1 MLMLLSVHVTS
12 VLFLFRLDYGLLL
25 EIHALTLV
33 TRSYALLT
41 QLLLLCYST
50 QESEDK
56 RLFGRVL
63 VPSAT

>member
-12 VLFLFRLDYGLLL
+12 VLLLFCPDYGLLL

-33 TRSYALLT
+33 TCSYVLLT